1 MFLIT
6 VWLVLCYFVVL
17 HGLKCRLYPNRS
29 EHVCVVHIFVMLFF
43 VSLSDVFKLFF
54 VFFCFVT
61 RKTYKERSEIRFFMV
76 SRVV

>member
-6 VWLVLCYFVVL
+6 AWLVLCYFVVL

-43 VSLSDVFKLFF
+43 VSLSDVFKLFS
-54 VFFCFVT
+54 CLLLL
-61 RKTYKERSEIRFFMV
+61 RYKKTYKERSKIRFFMV